1 MTQDGRYLSI
11 GSLEPQFMAGL
22 SAALDLPVLL
32 QKGASLDEQ
41 DRQEVKQAIQEKIK
55 AKTFKEW
62 HEIFANLDVC
72 VEPVLSLSEALNS
85 PLAQQRGW
93 IVNVPL
99 QNNTPDTELQIA
111 CPIKFSRSQ
120 MRYSFVGQKLGEGQW

>member
-1 MTQDGRYLSI
+1 MSKIDKTLSK
-11 GSLEPQFMAGL
+11 PF
-22 SAALDLPVLL
+22 
-32 QKGASLDEQ
+32 K
-41 DRQEVKQAIQEKIK
+41 KKIK

-120 MRYSFVGQKLGEGQW
+120 MRYSFVGQKLGEGHW

>member
-1 MTQDGRYLSI
+1 
-11 GSLEPQFMAGL
+11 
-22 SAALDLPVLL
+22 AALDLPVLL

-72 VEPVLSLSEALNS
+72 VERVLSLSEALNS

-99 QNNTPDTELQIA
+99 QNNTPDTEPQIA
-111 CPIKFSRSQ
+111 CPIK
-120 MRYSFVGQKLGEGQW
+120 

>member
-1 MTQDGRYLSI
+1 MTLSTTA
-11 GSLEPQFMAGL
+11 P
-22 SAALDLPVLL
+22 
-32 QKGASLDEQ
+32 
-41 DRQEVKQAIQEKIK
+41 KIK

-99 QNNTPDTELQIA
+99 QNNTPDTEPQIA